1 MNSNNPNKNTN
12 PNKRKF
18 QQTNQQ
24 QQSGNQSQQH
34 SGNKRPKHND
44 VPLRRRDPTIDPQR
58 SDTQLTQIAP
68 RDPTRGH
75 ELPPFRLVLNTD
87 RRTQSR
93 NQRRNQNPQSDDQ
106 QNQNLRSHEIVFPPM
121 VQNPR
126 SGNRQTN
133 QNQQQSGNRQ
143 TNQNQ
148 QQSRNQRRNQNPQ
161 SDNQQ
166 RNQTLQS
173 RNQERNQ
180 NLLHEMDNRIDTL
193 MRMQEAVIDG
203 NGSNSS
209 DSSLSSH
216 SDRTVWT
223 SGGYSFIPA
232 PRAGTPQLSSN
243 DSAARSNNSTDDS
256 STSSFSNASPPQYS
270 DEASFTSSPSSELDT
285 VDGAVP

>member
-1 MNSNNPNKNTN
+1 MNSNNPNNNTN

-93 NQRRNQNPQSDDQ
+93 NQRRNQNPQSD
-106 QNQNLRSHEIVFPPM
+106 
-121 VQNPR
+121 
-126 SGNRQTN
+126 
-133 QNQQQSGNRQ
+133 
-143 TNQNQ
+143 
-148 QQSRNQRRNQNPQ
+148 
-161 SDNQQ
+161 NQQ

-216 SDRTVWT
+216 SDRTVWI

-270 DEASFTSSPSSELDT
+270 DEASFTSSPSNELDT